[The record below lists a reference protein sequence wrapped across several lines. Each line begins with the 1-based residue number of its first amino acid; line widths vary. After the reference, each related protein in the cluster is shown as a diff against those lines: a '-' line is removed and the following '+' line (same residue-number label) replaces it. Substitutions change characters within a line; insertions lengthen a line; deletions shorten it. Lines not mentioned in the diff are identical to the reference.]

1 MCWNISYVFLTG
13 LEIITNKYT
22 SNVELSIVMC
32 ISPTS
37 TYVIVIVIV
46 DIVIVNQKIVYS
58 YTINNE
64 QLLRIYTVLII
75 IINIIKQRGL
85 CDVTWGNTS
94 KYVVHTIDKDRKK
107 KEGTQR

>member
-1 MCWNISYVFLTG
+1 
-13 LEIITNKYT
+13 
-22 SNVELSIVMC
+22 MC

-85 CDVTWGNTS
+85 CDVT
-94 KYVVHTIDKDRKK
+94 
-107 KEGTQR
+107 